1 MPGVVLGNRLAL
13 FASLGGALLGA
24 ALFSADCRAGFLE
37 DLFGPEDYVHPPAG
51 PRISPSRTGARRA
64 RSHVSFFAA
73 HRRERPSRAQI
84 AYIPRDPDRRGDAA
98 DAGAATGARP
108 VKPAFCARGGEALKN
123 APKFRQ
129 LLQDKTLRFGDIVV
143 TETGI
148 RVFEGHMTCPHTAR
162 DFVTLGAA
170 DLSKRQFGALSKLE
184 DAIKAVHARYAH
196 R

>member
-13 FASLGGALLGA
+13 LASLGGALLGA
-24 ALFSADCRAGFLE
+24 ALFSADCRANFLDE
-37 DLFGPEDYVHPPAG
+37 LFGPEDYIRPPAG
-51 PRISPSRTGARRA
+51 PRFSSSSHGARRT
-64 RSHVSFFAA
+64 RSHVRFFAA

-84 AYIPRDPDRRGDAA
+84 AYIPHDADRRGDAA

-108 VKPAFCARGGEALKN
+108 VKPAFCARSSEALKG

-148 RVFEGHMTCPHTAR
+148 RVFEGHMTCPHAPR
-162 DFVTLGAA
+162 DFVTIGAA